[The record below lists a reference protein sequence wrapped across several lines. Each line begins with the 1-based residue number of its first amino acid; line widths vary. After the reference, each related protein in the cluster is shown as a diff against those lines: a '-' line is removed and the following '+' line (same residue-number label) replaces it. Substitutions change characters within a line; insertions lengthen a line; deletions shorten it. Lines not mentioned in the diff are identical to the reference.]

1 MAQQIALGVD
11 IGTSHTKLVAGYVDS
26 SDTLNVIAHVSG
38 PSEGVKKGSIAN
50 LEAASECVSVVLDEF
65 KRQCEVRPD
74 ICLSSIDGTS
84 IKSTN
89 GSGSVAIEGS
99 GLVSETDVRRAI
111 DASAALTLKSSDAVL
126 HLIPRAFTLDDY
138 SGIESPLGMIGS
150 RLSVDTHIMIVSQ
163 AAASSRVRA
172 FDRARLRVAGLVA
185 HGIASAEGV
194 LGNDERD
201 LGVCLVDIGAGTTN
215 LVVYKGSGIVHSST
229 IALGGAN
236 ITNDLAIGLGI
247 HFSAAEKLKIT
258 LSDLSRFD
266 NADQEM
272 FADIDLARSLSDA
285 DLSHVGD
292 IVKARLSE
300 IFELIVSDLRDAG
313 VHRHIPAGLVITG
326 GTANIVGLAQFASEV
341 TGYRCTCATPRRV
354 LRSVNV
360 SAKPEYSSAAG
371 LVRIAFS
378 DKALST
384 VREIDTTQPRGLA
397 RRARS
402 VVRRLLS

>member
-1 MAQQIALGVD
+1 
-11 IGTSHTKLVAGYVDS
+11 
-26 SDTLNVIAHVSG
+26 
-38 PSEGVKKGSIAN
+38 
-50 LEAASECVSVVLDEF
+50 
-65 KRQCEVRPD
+65 
-74 ICLSSIDGTS
+74 
-84 IKSTN
+84 
-89 GSGSVAIEGS
+89 
-99 GLVSETDVRRAI
+99 
-111 DASAALTLKSSDAVL
+111 
-126 HLIPRAFTLDDY
+126 
-138 SGIESPLGMIGS
+138 
-150 RLSVDTHIMIVSQ
+150 
-163 AAASSRVRA
+163 
-172 FDRARLRVAGLVA
+172 
-185 HGIASAEGV
+185 
-194 LGNDERD
+194 
-201 LGVCLVDIGAGTTN
+201 
-215 LVVYKGSGIVHSST
+215 
-229 IALGGAN
+229 
-236 ITNDLAIGLGI
+236 AIGLGI

-378 DKALST
+378 DEALST